1 MKLQLKDGINNQFFI
16 DVTCQIIS
24 VQYRPHKLM
33 IIKSFN
39 KITNNT
45 KLCILIV
52 IKYEDENSFY

>member
-24 VQYRPHKLM
+24 VQNRPYKLM